1 MVNLSS
7 PQKSVPWLGI
17 GMGAIFLVS
26 LGLRFWQLS
35 QFNSLVFDEV
45 YYAKFASAFL
55 QGKQDFGG
63 HPPLSTYL
71 VAGGI
76 WLAER
81 WRWGDQTL
89 RNSLT
94 GLDLS
99 TFSYRWLN
107 AGTGAL
113 IPLVVGAIAFQ
124 LTQRRGYALIAALFA
139 AVDGIFLVESRY
151 ALNNIYLVLL
161 GLLGHW
167 LLLLALARLGMQR
180 SDKRAIAST
189 VYLVLSG
196 VAFGGAIAIKWNGV
210 AFLAAAYGIWIAAW
224 VIWWAG
230 QWAVQRA
237 GQRAPGAA
245 AIPGEP
251 AETANQSTVSP
262 LVSPLAKLTRIQPI
276 TGVLSFAVV
285 PFVVYWLSWLP
296 YMQLDPSTSFWGWQ
310 AKITDYHSRVGGMD
324 VHPYCSPWYSWFLMV
339 RPVAYFYKTAKDLGE
354 VVPGSDPSQV
364 IYDVHAMGN
373 PFLWWFSTLAM
384 VLLIIGLGAQVRQ
397 WLQQVA
403 KVQVEEGDRPMATRP
418 PLAAFQ
424 PNPLYSWTA
433 LYLSISW
440 IANWIL
446 WVRVTRCTFLYHYMG
461 ASIFSLLGLALVI
474 HSWLQRPER
483 WQRRAGIAAIAIIV
497 AAFLFWLPLY
507 LGLPISS
514 TALQLRRWFPSWI

>member
-1 MVNLSS
+1 MFNLSS

-71 VAGGI
+71 IAGGI

-107 AGTGAL
+107 ACTGAL

-180 SDKRAIAST
+180 PGKRPTAPIL
-189 VYLVLSG
+189 YLLLSG

-224 VIWWAG
+224 AIRWAT
-230 QWAVQRA
+230 A
-237 GQRAPGAA
+237 AA
-245 AIPGEP
+245 AISSDSSAGR
-251 AETANQSTVSP
+251 S
-262 LVSPLAKLTRIQPI
+262 SPLANLTRIQLLP
-276 TGVLSFAVV
+276 GMLSFTIV
-285 PFVVYWLSWLP
+285 PFLVYVLSWLP

-354 VVPGSDPSQV
+354 VVPGSNPSQV

-384 VLLIIGLGAQVRQ
+384 VLLIIGLGGQVRQ
-397 WLQQVA
+397 WLQRVA
-403 KVQVEEGDRPMATRP
+403 KVQVEEGDRPIAIRP
-418 PLAAFQ
+418 PLARFQ

-461 ASIFSLLGLALVI
+461 ASIFSLLGLALII

-507 LGLPISS
+507 LGLPISPA
-514 TALQLRRWFPSWI
+514 ALQLRRWFPSWI